1 MLKRVLAD
9 IRRNPGITLEYLMDL
24 HAADAEYMS
33 AVLARLVRDG
43 EIVALE
49 TRACPPRSRKAQ
61 KEPASRICFFSKVLD
76 AVGESYRQSVV
87 LHS

>member
-24 HAADAEYMS
+24 HSADAEYLS
-33 AVLARLVRDG
+33 AVLARLVQHG

-49 TRACPPRSRKAQ
+49 TSPHQAGRKKSQ
-61 KEPASRICFFSKVLD
+61 KGQAGRICFFTKALD
-76 AVGESYRQSVV
+76 AVGESYRRSVV

>member
-33 AVLARLVRDG
+33 AILARLVQQG
-43 EIVALE
+43 EIIALE
-49 TRACPPRSRKAQ
+49 TKAYQAGQKKSRKPQ
-61 KEPASRICFFSKVLD
+61 ASRICFFSKVLD
-76 AVGESYRQSVV
+76 AVGESYRRSVV